1 MQCRKTCGVHSV
13 LAVAWIGTVLL
24 LTSAQRVRPDLKQL
38 ALLVLIDKVDRNTQ
52 RLPVVETHPQLH
64 NLISQESSFSFSFSF
79 SRSSSRSR
87 ASAQETEEKIPNGL
101 WKETYRAVAAI
112 LPRRV
117 QPPKVRR
124 CRPW

>member
-64 NLISQESSFSFSFSF
+64 NLISQDSQRVTAGISTCVAEFSSA
-79 SRSSSRSR
+79 R
-87 ASAQETEEKIPNGL
+87 A
-101 WKETYRAVAAI
+101 
-112 LPRRV
+112 
-117 QPPKVRR
+117 
-124 CRPW
+124 